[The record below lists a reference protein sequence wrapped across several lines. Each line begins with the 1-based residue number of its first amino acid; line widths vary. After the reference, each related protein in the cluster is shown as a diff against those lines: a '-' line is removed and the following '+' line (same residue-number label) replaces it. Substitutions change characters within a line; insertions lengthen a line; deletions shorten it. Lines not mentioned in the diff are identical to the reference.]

1 MRVSKVTSG
10 TEADRILSE
19 LYRAFDG
26 RPGVTARREDENTVE
41 IVGADRAAVDEIL
54 NLASFTWP
62 IHVRVEEQ

>member
-41 IVGADRAAVDEIL
+41 IVGADRAAVDEVL
-54 NLASFTWP
+54 NVISVTWP
-62 IHVRVEEQ
+62 VHVRVVD